1 MNATT
6 TYLPVT
12 VGSGKAVHLGAD
24 RGDGYGPSVDCGAVR
39 YRNITTRSIT
49 RQRAGTEA
57 TCTKCLKA
65 AAARAEEQAAA
76 EVTEAPAAKKV
87 SAATAV
93 REEVTATVTEA
104 PAATHAFTASTEDA
118 RRCTCGKS
126 RNVKAHGYTPSRGA
140 GRVAA
145 EKLTAAAIR
154 QAQAADTAQ
163 AAEDAVA
170 AVYANFTAN
179 RRALDNSIR
188 EAVIGAVS
196 PAAAKGT
203 TRTEEG
209 AVVLASGLVEGSPE
223 TNAAEQAE
231 MNAFERKVER
241 VALGTV
247 KERKPAVK
255 APKVKAPKEEAPAPT
270 SQIGK
275 GVVRFTLT
283 TEAAGT
289 VAYTSGSQINRDY
302 ALAVQENRT
311 AVLRT
316 IKGHIIRQH
325 SA

>member
-12 VGSGKAVHLGAD
+12 VGNGKAVHLGAD

-49 RQRAGTEA
+49 RQAAGTEA

-65 AAARAEEQAAA
+65 AAAREEAAQ
-76 EVTEAPAAKKV
+76 VTEAPAAKKV
-87 SAATAV
+87 AAATAV

-104 PAATHAFTASTEDA
+104 PTAVHAFTASTEDA

-140 GRVAA
+140 GKAAA

-170 AVYANFTAN
+170 AVYANFAAKKEEAN
-179 RRALDNSIR
+179 L
-188 EAVIGAVS
+188 EV
-196 PAAAKGT
+196 AAAAARAKVQAELAA
-203 TRTEEG
+203 TEEP
-209 AVVLASGLVEGSPE
+209 A
-223 TNAAEQAE
+223 
-231 MNAFERKVER
+231 ERKVER

-255 APKVKAPKEEAPAPT
+255 AAKVKAPKEEAPAPT

-302 ALAVQENRT
+302 ATAVQENRT

>member
-1 MNATT
+1 MNATLT
-6 TYLPVT
+6 
-12 VGSGKAVHLGAD
+12 
-24 RGDGYGPSVDCGAVR
+24 
-39 YRNITTRSIT
+39 
-49 RQRAGTEA
+49 
-57 TCTKCLKA
+57 
-65 AAARAEEQAAA
+65 
-76 EVTEAPAAKKV
+76 
-87 SAATAV
+87 ATAAH
-93 REEVTATVTEA
+93 T
-104 PAATHAFTASTEDA
+104 FTSSTED
-118 RRCTCGKS
+118 RTRCASCGKS

-140 GRVAA
+140 GKAAA

-163 AAEDAVA
+163 AGEDAVA
-170 AVYANFTAN
+170 AVYAKFAAN
-179 RRALDNSIR
+179 RTAPLEVVTLDGEELSV
-188 EAVIGAVS
+188 EVAPTFATAVVAAVS
-196 PAAAKGT
+196 PAAAQGT

-223 TNAAEQAE
+223 ANAAEQAE
-231 MNAFERKVER
+231 AAAFERKVER

-247 KERKPAVK
+247 KERKPAAK
-255 APKVKAPKEEAPAPT
+255 AVKVKAPKEEAPAPT

-302 ALAVQENRT
+302 ALALSEGRP

-325 SA
+325 